1 MRQKALLGDFY
12 LGSHWNNLRRR
23 YLCSHRTPFFFL
35 GTLVME
41 RLPLFAIGPQNIHS
55 TTSLWDP
62 LFKQHTRFELSHV
75 SVPFIGSEF
84 IGNTVTVELKPNT
97 LGDLVSNMY
106 LHCSLPPGI
115 SYANNVGRSL
125 IKKVDFMINEQI
137 VESLTDDW
145 YQIRD
150 EMFLD
155 SDEKVNINGVTS
167 DPNEMYIPFDF
178 FFCRRFS
185 HDKTRPSH
193 FFPMCALVSQK
204 IYIRITF
211 NQSTW
216 FSNSNSVELLNPEII
231 IEQIQLTDE
240 ERIYFRTR
248 KIDMV
253 IPRIKQESVTPF
265 STGSLIVPLTAS
277 FPVQS
282 VFWFFRRKSYETDV
296 TEYTNRYTYGY
307 KDNSRYG
314 LPLPGTGTNFND
326 AIKQATLYLNNINI
340 LGTFQGG
347 LYYRFKQP
355 MTRGFTV
362 PVKDIYTYSFGLDS
376 GQGTADFSKL
386 DSAKTTLN
394 IDFEERYS
402 TQIALNFNMY
412 IYYYGW
418 TLLTFQGGS
427 GSLSYVG

>member
-1 MRQKALLGDFY
+1 
-12 LGSHWNNLRRR
+12 
-23 YLCSHRTPFFFL
+23 
-35 GTLVME
+35 ME

-75 SVPFIGSEF
+75 AVPFIGSAF

-97 LGDLVSNMY
+97 LGDLMSNMY
-106 LHCSLPPGI
+106 LHCSLPQGVTY
-115 SYANNVGRSL
+115 SNNVGRSL
-125 IKKVDFMINEQI
+125 IKRVDLMINEQI
-137 VESLTDDW
+137 IESLTDDW

-155 SDEKVNINGVTS
+155 GDEKVNINGVTS

-185 HDKTRPSH
+185 HDKTRPSQ
-193 FFPMCALVSQK
+193 FFPLCALVSQK

-216 FSNSNSVELLNPEII
+216 FSNSNSVELIHPEII
-231 IEQIQLTDE
+231 VEQIQLTDE

-265 STGSLIVPLTAS
+265 NTGSLTVPLTAS

-282 VFWFFRRKSYETDV
+282 IFWFFRRKSYETDV
-296 TEYTNRYTYGY
+296 TGYTNRYTYGY

-314 LPLPGTGTNFND
+314 LPLPGTNTNFND

-394 IDFEERYS
+394 IDFEEKYS
-402 TQIALNFNMY
+402 TQIALNFNLY

>member
-1 MRQKALLGDFY
+1 
-12 LGSHWNNLRRR
+12 
-23 YLCSHRTPFFFL
+23 
-35 GTLVME
+35 
-41 RLPLFAIGPQNIHS
+41 
-55 TTSLWDP
+55 
-62 LFKQHTRFELSHV
+62 
-75 SVPFIGSEF
+75 
-84 IGNTVTVELKPNT
+84 
-97 LGDLVSNMY
+97 MY